1 MKFGICTGAEKL
13 EYIKGLG
20 FDYAEGNLSAISKM
34 TDEKFDIV
42 CAALEKT
49 HMSFEAVNGFCSPD
63 LKLSYNIDLK
73 AIKAYAEMALARAAR
88 LGTKIVVVGSGG
100 ARRIPDGCSI
110 EEAEK
115 NFKAVLNIVADV
127 ASANGIRI
135 AVEPLNYKECNF
147 INTLADAAKICEK
160 LGREDVGCVLDLYH
174 FYMNGEDM
182 ADIEKYGKYIIHV
195 HIARM
200 NEDRGTPT
208 LADADWVTDV
218 VLALERIGYSG
229 RMSLESS
236 HEPDFETAV
245 KNYAELLESIKI
257 K

>member
-20 FDYAEGNLSAISKM
+20 FDYAEGSLSAISKM

-49 HMSFEAVNGFCSPD
+49 QMSFEAVNGFCSSD

-100 ARRIPDGCSI
+100 ARKIPEGCSV
-110 EEAEK
+110 EEAEE
-115 NFKAVLNIVADV
+115 NFKMALVTVADV
-127 ASANGIRI
+127 ASVYGMKVAI
-135 AVEPLNYKECNF
+135 EPLSDDNF
-147 INTLADAAKICEK
+147 IKTLAQAAKICEDI
-160 LGREDVGCVLDLYH
+160 GRDDIGCIVDLFH
-174 FYMNGEDM
+174 FYKNGEDM
-182 ADIEKYGKYIIHV
+182 ADIAKYGKYILHT

-200 NEDRGTPT
+200 NDDRGAPE
-208 LADADWVTDV
+208 AEDADDV
-218 VLALERIGYSG
+218 KAFVSALESVGYNG
-229 RMSLESS
+229 RMSLECLYC
-236 HEPDFETAV
+236 PDFETAV
-245 KNYAELLESIKI
+245 KNYAELLENIKI
-257 K
+257 KQ

>member
-49 HMSFEAVNGFCSPD
+49 QMSFEAVNGFCSPD

-88 LGTKIVVVGSGG
+88 IGTKIVVVGSGG
-100 ARRIPDGCSI
+100 ARKIPEGCSV
-110 EEAEK
+110 EEAEE
-115 NFKAVLNIVADV
+115 NFKMALVTVADV
-127 ASANGIRI
+127 ASVYGMKVAI
-135 AVEPLNYKECNF
+135 EPLSDDNF
-147 INTLADAAKICEK
+147 IKTLAQAAKICEDI
-160 LGREDVGCVLDLYH
+160 GRDDIGCIVDLFH
-174 FYMNGEDM
+174 FYKNGEDM
-182 ADIEKYGKYIIHV
+182 ADIARYGKYILHT

-200 NEDRGTPT
+200 NDDRGAPE
-208 LADADWVTDV
+208 AEDADDV
-218 VLALERIGYSG
+218 KAFVSALESVGYNG
-229 RMSLESS
+229 RMSLECSYK
-236 HEPDFETAV
+236 PDFDTAV
-245 KNYAELLESIKI
+245 KNYAELLENIKI
-257 K
+257 KQ